1 MAWTH
6 VTSDLNGEENAGILY
21 EKKIA
26 NKKSLELRN
35 LSRQKVI
42 DTMSNRNVMIIL
54 LLLHKMSY
62 FPEPYTRS
70 KKQKK
75 VELDLSN
82 YATKSDLKSQAGVDI
97 SKFAK
102 KS

>member
-1 MAWTH
+1 
-6 VTSDLNGEENAGILY
+6 
-21 EKKIA
+21 
-26 NKKSLELRN
+26 
-35 LSRQKVI
+35 
-42 DTMSNRNVMIIL
+42 MIIL

-82 YATKSDLKSQAGVDI
+82 YTTKSDLKSQAGVDI

>member
-1 MAWTH
+1 
-6 VTSDLNGEENAGILY
+6 
-21 EKKIA
+21 
-26 NKKSLELRN
+26 
-35 LSRQKVI
+35 
-42 DTMSNRNVMIIL
+42 
-54 LLLHKMSY
+54 MSY

-102 KS
+102 KADLPDLKSETDKLDIDESEITPVDLNKLRGVVKNC